1 MFIIQTIFIWTS
13 LVIFCLS
20 NAKTHNNTWPF
31 QPSKL
36 ILVLPQP
43 RLQTTWAFP
52 LKCNLL
58 LILLGLFLI
67 VIVLCDFFWVNT
79 KNQESCL
86 FPLWAFK
93 DITDEI
99 SPTETIY
106 NSYHLVVRLQNLEG
120 FGNTQG
126 KSISSRNMLFWTVSR
141 EEETAI
147 RFIHIYPSRY
157 MIYGSE
163 A

>member
-1 MFIIQTIFIWTS
+1 MNISGDSLFIQ
-13 LVIFCLS
+13 C
-20 NAKTHNNTWPF
+20 KKKPHNNTWPF

-36 ILVLPQP
+36 ILVLPQQ

-106 NSYHLVVRLQNLEG
+106 NSYHLVVQLQNLEG

-126 KSISSRNMLFWTVSR
+126 KSISSRNMLFWTGRTVSR
-141 EEETAI
+141 EEGTAV
-147 RFIHIYPSRY
+147 RFIHIYSSRY
-157 MIYGSE
+157 MLYGPE